1 MLRANINMETV
12 TKECCLKIIAKLFD
26 YAYLKRCRTWLLVSE
41 GLYMSEFNPI
51 WRKFGHPIWTLHS
64 YLKEI
69 WKEICQSIFQ
79 PCTSFFL
86 FASSNMFILTPPIN
100 ANLTHSQLSPSS
112 GTFLDLLCPMC
123 LTWSDDLQSLWNTQ
137 CTRVMSRSDAWFSVS
152 LNCWVI
158 VDLEYWVSVRT
169 LVEVKGVEQH
179 CFNEVLHLLTEDCK

>member
-12 TKECCLKIIAKLFD
+12 TKECCLKTKAKLFD

-69 WKEICQSIFQ
+69 WKKICQSIFQ
-79 PCTSFFL
+79 PCASFFL

-112 GTFLDLLCPMC
+112 GTFRDLLCPIC
-123 LTWSDDLQSLWNTQ
+123 LTWSPISLKHTMHESHVKIWCLIQ
-137 CTRVMSRSDAWFSVS
+137 CEPELLSHCRSRILSQCENVGWGKG
-152 LNCWVI
+152 CWAA
-158 VDLEYWVSVRT
+158 
-169 LVEVKGVEQH
+169 
-179 CFNEVLHLLTEDCK
+179 LL